1 MTSSMSS
8 AFNGGN
14 GRFMAN
20 SSTTGAPSLTRMTKF
35 PRPGGTGLITTVALP
50 PASACTT
57 LFARVLNADHC
68 LQASMVTE
76 MLPVVAAG
84 SADDEAALVA
94 SLVFIVFVGAGAFFF
109 ASVFLAFTGSGI
121 ASSIGSSSLAAAGA
135 LALAELLRV
144 VRPIVP
150 VPTELLPE

>member
-1 MTSSMSS
+1 
-8 AFNGGN
+8 
-14 GRFMAN
+14 
-20 SSTTGAPSLTRMTKF
+20 
-35 PRPGGTGLITTVALP
+35 LITTVAFPL

-76 MLPVVAAG
+76 MLPVAAAG
-84 SADDEAALVA
+84 SPVDDEAAVVA
-94 SLVFIVFVGAGAFFF
+94 SLVFFVFFGAGAFFL
-109 ASVFLAFTGSGI
+109 ASVFLAFTGFGT
-121 ASSIGSSSLAAAGA
+121 SSVGSSLAAAGT

-150 VPTELLPE
+150 IPTEFLPE